1 MSWGWAGARSRGC
14 EARVGEGPGEAGAR
28 PGRLRRASAKGAR
41 KGGDRRGSGSR
52 AGHSAGQPGRGFA
65 QHPGAGRGRGLEVAK
80 RGAEGPGEAGARPGR
95 LRRASAKGARKGG
108 DRRGSGSRAGHS
120 AGQPGRG
127 FAQRPGAGRGRG
139 LKVAK
144 RGAERVRARRERA
157 WSVWGFGVVRK
168 RLGSKTNE
176 TLRGK
181 GPVASDLQSVCVG
194 VRHGWN
200 VSEKLEK

>member
-1 MSWGWAGARSRGC
+1 MRSAGRRGSGRGGS
-14 EARVGEGPGEAGAR
+14 AAG
-28 PGRLRRASAKGAR
+28 ASAKGAR

-52 AGHSAGQPGRGFA
+52 AGHSAGRTGRGLA
-65 QHPGAGRGRGLEVAK
+65 QRPGAGRGRGLEVAK
-80 RGAEGPGEAGARPGR
+80 RGAE
-95 LRRASAKGARKGG
+95 
-108 DRRGSGSRAGHS
+108 
-120 AGQPGRG
+120 
-127 FAQRPGAGRGRG
+127 
-139 LKVAK
+139 
-144 RGAERVRARRERA
+144 RVRARRERGRGVCEGRAEGRGPARQREPSRTQRRPNREGA
-157 WSVWGFGVVRK
+157 WERGRSVWGFGVVRE